1 MIILKCF
8 AKNHS
13 FHFVAIL
20 IEIAFYFK
28 SLLSHASGFFCP
40 MFMQTRI
47 TLFPASSEL
56 GAVSGADVHFL
67 VDTKDNSCQRHLY
80 VVGLVNM

>member
-1 MIILKCF
+1 
-8 AKNHS
+8 
-13 FHFVAIL
+13 
-20 IEIAFYFK
+20 
-28 SLLSHASGFFCP
+28 